1 MEASSRPPCQ
11 TEVSLARR
19 YGTGFF
25 GGKFLPLHKGHEH
38 CIALAASECARVYV
52 FMFHG
57 GAEERAILRETPP
70 EMARPL
76 SLAAR
81 KAQLDRVARKYGNVI
96 ASAID
101 ISGLILENGEDD
113 WDAETP
119 LVRRLI
125 PGPIDAVYGSEASY
139 RAYFARAYP
148 EAVYRLVDPERRAVP
163 ISATE
168 LRGMRSAE
176 ELEKWLA

>member
-1 MEASSRPPCQ
+1 MDALPQRPSQ
-11 TEVSLARR
+11 TDGGIARR
-19 YGTGFF
+19 FGTGFF

-52 FMFHG
+52 VMFHG

-70 EMARPL
+70 GKARLL
-76 SLAAR
+76 SFAAR
-81 KAQLDRVARKYGNVI
+81 KAQLDRMARKYGNVI
-96 ASAID
+96 AAAID

-139 RAYFARAYP
+139 RAYFERAYP

-168 LRGMRSAE
+168 LRGTQSKE
-176 ELEKWLA
+176 EMERWLA